1 MSRTGPTN
9 IHKRKLVRRLKAISS
24 KSDQAIWERVAELVS
39 SPRRKRVEVN
49 LSKINRYADENEVV
63 VVPGKVLGAGKV
75 EKKVTVLAD
84 SLTAKALEKL
94 SSSGCRV
101 ILLEELASN
110 SELIES
116 LKGSRMRIIR

>member
-24 KSDQAIWERVAELVS
+24 KNGQAIWERVAELVS

-94 SSSGCRV
+94 SNSGCRV

-110 SELIES
+110 SELLES
-116 LKGSRMRIIR
+116 LKGAKMRIIR